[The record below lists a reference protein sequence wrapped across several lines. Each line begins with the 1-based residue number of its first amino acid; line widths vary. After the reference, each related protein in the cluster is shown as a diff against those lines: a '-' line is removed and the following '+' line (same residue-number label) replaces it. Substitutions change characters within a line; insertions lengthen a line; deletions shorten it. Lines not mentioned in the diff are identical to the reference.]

1 MENMEAIALERK
13 LRKKN
18 ARCNLMDEYE
28 YKAEYVFTPCTLF
41 IVCGFEAIPKKT
53 GINKTNTLKMQAF

>member
-1 MENMEAIALERK
+1 
-13 LRKKN
+13 
-18 ARCNLMDEYE
+18 MDEYE
-28 YKAEYVFTPCTLF
+28 YKAEYVFTPRTLF